1 MDLSRRDALG
11 MGAGMLLTSSFPA
24 DTAAASAAKIQLPVL
39 PEYVLKE
46 IRLARSR
53 FVEWKGDDETL
64 VFPVVS
70 DVHSGTVSLTAA
82 PDWKDGIWH
91 QLFLDEAAA
100 AFGADFVA
108 NLGDIGIDRNR
119 TDWKDEPESFG
130 RSVLAAE
137 KRIYDAFR
145 VPSLHVVGNH
155 DLGNARW
162 HISSMEYFDYFNS
175 PLRARREFHVE
186 GEAWGYWDFRRKMT
200 RVVFLNTSELNV
212 GNTKGKLWVGM
223 TGRQAEFLDR
233 TLSATPKGWTVVVL
247 THASLH
253 PWIGLWSRET
263 NPRNA
268 PGLSETLEVLKR
280 HAGEGRIRLAGVFSG
295 HSHLDADLKENGV
308 QHVLTQS
315 YGLNGPDRLRPM
327 YRYNRI
333 NLASSFLI
341 DIVAVKPYRSRTK
354 VFRLGAG
361 GPECDREFPCRSAGA
376 KAFSFAGGE
385 AHIVSSSYPRP
396 LSFSLSPEDFERGE
410 KQRSWVKDGVRFVW
424 IDNSA
429 HDVTDG
435 QNAFFRAEAAKGEG
449 VVLLLKRPFFMP
461 GRPESDAPCAHPE
474 SRPKQNWST
483 FAFRES
489 VFLYTPNV
497 LGVFAPACGRPFWG
511 ADNGRYQVA
520 LEKGAK
526 VTVYIN

>member
-1 MDLSRRDALG
+1 MELSRREALG
-11 MGAGMLLTSSFPA
+11 MGAGIVAFSVSSPGNA
-24 DTAAASAAKIQLPVL
+24 MAEPIARPSIPEHVL
-39 PEYVLKE
+39 RE
-46 IRLARSR
+46 IRLAYSR
-53 FVEWKGDDETL
+53 YVEWKGDDETL

-70 DVHSGTVSLTAA
+70 DVHSGTVALSEK

-130 RSVLAAE
+130 RAVMAAE

-233 TLSATPKGWTVVVL
+233 TLSETPKGWTVVVL

-253 PWIGLWSRET
+253 PWIGLWRQET
-263 NPRNA
+263 KPRGA
-268 PGLSETLEVLKR
+268 PGLAETLEVLKR
-280 HAGEGRIRLAGVFSG
+280 HAREGRIRLAGVFSG
-295 HSHLDADLKENGV
+295 HSHLDADIKEDGV
-308 QHVLTQS
+308 QHVLSQS

-327 YRYNRI
+327 YRFNRI
-333 NLASSFLI
+333 NPVSSCLI
-341 DIVAVKPYRSRTK
+341 DMVAVKPYRSRTK
-354 VFRLGAG
+354 VFRIGVGGAA
-361 GPECDREFPCRSAGA
+361 CDREFPCRSAGA
-376 KAFSFAGGE
+376 KAFSVEGRKVS
-385 AHIVSSSYPRP
+385 IVSASYPRP
-396 LSFSLSPEDFERGE
+396 RQFSLSPADFAHGAPTA
-410 KQRSWVKDGVRFVW
+410 SWEKDGVRFVW

-429 HDVTDG
+429 HDVTDA

-449 VVLLLKRPFFMP
+449 VVLLLARPFFLP
-461 GRPESDAPCAHPE
+461 GRPAGEAPCAHPE
-474 SRPKQNWST
+474 SRPKHRWST

-497 LGVFAPACGRPFWG
+497 LGVFAPAAGAPFWG

-520 LEKGAK
+520 FEKGATLS
-526 VTVYIN
+526 VNIN